1 MYSVQFL
8 FLNSDLVS
16 NCIIYYGYINISIY
30 TCINIHT
37 IPRKIRLLHRFMKFF
52 CHFIRRTWLKFYFHC
67 NVTHSISL
75 YSRNLG
81 HFLLSNLQSKKKFF
95 LPPSPPKRGLSPL
108 VINFMPFTL
117 NRDIKLLNIL
127 TTVCPGNSIL
137 WICLGVPKC
146 FEFKQ
151 QKETAVLV
159 SPLLNLLM
167 DFICCVAWERSKGFL
182 TEVEFEK

>member
-1 MYSVQFL
+1 MLIYMYV
-8 FLNSDLVS
+8 
-16 NCIIYYGYINISIY
+16 NISAY
-30 TCINIHT
+30 THINIHI
-37 IPRKIRLLHRFMKFF
+37 IPRSRLLHRFMKLF
-52 CHFIRRTWLKFYFHC
+52 CHFIRRARLQFHSHC

-75 YSRNLG
+75 NIRHLG
-81 HFLLSNLQSKKKFF
+81 NFLMSNLQSKKSF
-95 LPPSPPKRGLSPL
+95 LAFPPSKRGLSPL
-108 VINFMPFTL
+108 VIDFMPFTL

>member
-1 MYSVQFL
+1 
-8 FLNSDLVS
+8 
-16 NCIIYYGYINISIY
+16 
-30 TCINIHT
+30 
-37 IPRKIRLLHRFMKFF
+37 MKLF
-52 CHFIRRTWLKFYFHC
+52 CHFIRGTWLKFYSHC

-75 YSRNLG
+75 DSRHLG
-81 HFLLSNLQSKKKFF
+81 NFLIYNLQSKKFF
-95 LPPSPPKRGLSPL
+95 LTPPPPTRGLSPL

-127 TTVCPGNSIL
+127 TTICPGNSIL

-167 DFICCVAWERSKGFL
+167 DFICCVA
-182 TEVEFEK
+182 